1 MKSCLTYPMLC
12 AISRNVNEE
21 KEKESDSGL

>member
-1 MKSCLTYPMLC
+1 MKSCLTSPMLY